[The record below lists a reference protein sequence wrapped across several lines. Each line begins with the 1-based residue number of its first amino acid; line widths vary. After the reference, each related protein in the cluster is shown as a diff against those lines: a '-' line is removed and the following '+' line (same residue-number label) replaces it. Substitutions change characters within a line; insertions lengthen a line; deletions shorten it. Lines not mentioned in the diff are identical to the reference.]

1 MRREVLLELEYN
13 LMLFK
18 LEGRHDSG
26 SIQEDYIDKI
36 NKKEV
41 DNKLIDQMRALVLK
55 MKESL
60 LLGQVK
66 SFGDLLHDSWE

>member
-1 MRREVLLELEYN
+1 
-13 LMLFK
+13 MLFK
-18 LEGRHDSG
+18 LEGLGGDSG

-41 DNKLIDQMRALVLK
+41 DNKLIDQMKALVLK

-66 SFGDLLHDSWE
+66 SLGIYYMTRGS